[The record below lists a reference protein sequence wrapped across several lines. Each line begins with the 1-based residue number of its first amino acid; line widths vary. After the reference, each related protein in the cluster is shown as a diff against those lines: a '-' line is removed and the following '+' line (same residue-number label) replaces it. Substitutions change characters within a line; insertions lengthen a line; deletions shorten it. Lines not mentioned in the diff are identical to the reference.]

1 MSLVVKNLPSKARRC
16 KRPRVQSLVRKKIP
30 WRRAWQPTLLSLP
43 GESHGLSGP
52 HSHKSLIRLMR
63 LSTHATKLQYPVNQT
78 IVQVV
83 LWMYFMDMVTS
94 TTDWLEVRESPLITW
109 MGLIQ
114 LLIVEGLTS
123 KSSGFLE
130 KKEFYFMTAVLSF
143 CLFQTSQSSL
153 QISELSAHNCVS
165 QSFINKLPYIYTH
178 IKIHITSR
186 NKLWEL
192 VMDRKAWHDAVHG
205 VAKSPSRLSDWTEL
219 IKIYIYVSP
228 TGSLQTLSDT
238 YNMYFFS
245 WFKSRSYFK

>member
-1 MSLVVKNLPSKARRC
+1 
-16 KRPRVQSLVRKKIP
+16 
-30 WRRAWQPTLLSLP
+30 
-43 GESHGLSGP
+43 
-52 HSHKSLIRLMR
+52 
-63 LSTHATKLQYPVNQT
+63 
-78 IVQVV
+78 
-83 LWMYFMDMVTS
+83 
-94 TTDWLEVRESPLITW
+94 
-109 MGLIQ
+109 
-114 LLIVEGLTS
+114 
-123 KSSGFLE
+123 
-130 KKEFYFMTAVLSF
+130 MTAVLSF

-178 IKIHITSR
+178 IKIHIKSR

-228 TGSLQTLSDT
+228 NGSLQTLSDT

-245 WFKSRSYFK
+245 WFKSRSYFKQRERMSLYPSISLSLSNGVSFLYMCMYTHTQCVS

>member
-1 MSLVVKNLPSKARRC
+1 M
-16 KRPRVQSLVRKKIP
+16 
-30 WRRAWQPTLLSLP
+30 
-43 GESHGLSGP
+43 
-52 HSHKSLIRLMR
+52 
-63 LSTHATKLQYPVNQT
+63 
-78 IVQVV
+78 
-83 LWMYFMDMVTS
+83 
-94 TTDWLEVRESPLITW
+94 ITW

-114 LLIVEGLTS
+114 LLIVEGLMS

-178 IKIHITSR
+178 IKIHIKSR

-205 VAKSPSRLSDWTEL
+205 VAKSRTRLSD
-219 IKIYIYVSP
+219 
-228 TGSLQTLSDT
+228 
-238 YNMYFFS
+238 
-245 WFKSRSYFK
+245 